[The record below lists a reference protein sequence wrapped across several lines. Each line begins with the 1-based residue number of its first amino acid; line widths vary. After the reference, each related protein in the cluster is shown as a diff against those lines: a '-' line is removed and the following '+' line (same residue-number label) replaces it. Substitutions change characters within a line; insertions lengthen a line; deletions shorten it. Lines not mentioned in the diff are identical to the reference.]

1 VALYEKS
8 EEEQAEAIK
17 KWWKENGIS
26 VLAGVAIG
34 VSLLIGW
41 RWWQDYTELQAQTA
55 SMTYE
60 NMLSHLQQK
69 KLAQAEEIASL
80 LLKNHSNSS
89 YAVLAQLHL
98 AHQDLTQED
107 IESSHARLQWVIE
120 QNSSLSQLTHIARLR
135 KAKLFLSQDKINEAK
150 SLIEPIP
157 ATGKFQAAYAELR
170 GDIAVAEGQ
179 TEVARSAYKEA
190 LDTEALSYTHRQ
202 WVEMKLNDLGT
213 VQGIQLQA
221 PAPVAQMSTP
231 STATGQS
238 FEIPAAQLT
247 DDDSLGAMSTPST
260 TSAIQPLEIPI
271 LVEKEM
277 K

>member
-1 VALYEKS
+1 MALYEKS

-69 KLAQAEEIASL
+69 QIAQAEEIAGL

-98 AHQDLTQED
+98 ANQDLTQQD

-120 QNSSLSQLTHIARLR
+120 NSSLSQLTHIARLR
-135 KAKLFLSQDKINEAK
+135 KAKLFLSQDKISEAK
-150 SLIEPIP
+150 SLIEAVP

-170 GDIAVAEGQ
+170 GDIAVAEGL

-202 WVEMKLNDLGT
+202 WVEMKLDDLGT

-231 STATGQS
+231 STAAGQS

-247 DDDSLGAMSTPST
+247 DDGSLGAMSTPST
-260 TSAIQPLEIPI
+260 TSAIQPLEIPMS
-271 LVEKEM
+271 VEKEM
-277 K
+277 